1 MVNFKE
7 SHFLKF
13 FVEHRTSAN
22 IIMLL
27 MIIIG
32 LLSIGKL
39 NKQFFPDF
47 DVEVVAVSVDWPG
60 ATAEEIDKNII
71 QLLEPELRPL
81 SGVKK
86 VSSKSV
92 EGLGRTQVEFQYGYD
107 MQKGRTDIE
116 TAVSRINFPEKSK
129 KPRIIV
135 GEFFDTVTRIVL
147 SGEVSLSELRI
158 KSKNLKELLL
168 NSGVDKV
175 DILGLPKE
183 EILIEIPQLET
194 AKLKLSFN
202 QIANLIKSETQ
213 DVSGGSYAD
222 GSLRVRTEGE
232 KRLVDA
238 FKKLELKS
246 SISGGRVLLED
257 LAKIT
262 YSIEKG
268 SILKFVDENP
278 AVELW
283 VRRSKTSDAIE
294 VSKNV
299 ENVISSSQSLIGNNI
314 KIETYD
320 TAAEIG
326 KFIIKPKSKFTW
338 QIIQE
343 RISLLVK
350 NGLSGL
356 CIVLA
361 VLFLFLSRNTAI
373 WVALGIPIAFLATFA
388 VMLVT
393 GQSINMIS
401 LFGLIMALG
410 IVVDDAI
417 VVGEH
422 TSYLKT
428 KRKLDSSQA
437 PVVAASRMSMPV
449 ISAMLTTVAA
459 FIPLFMVKGVIGE
472 IIAAI
477 PWVVCA
483 VLVASLI
490 ECFLVLPAHLAH
502 FDNKNN
508 LPGKFR
514 FWFDN
519 KFTYFQEGLFRKFV
533 KLTFNYRYVTFMVAI
548 GMFLVSV
555 GMMSGGRVLFSFFP
569 TPEADIIIAN
579 FKMHSGTKK
588 TNTLEMLNNIEIG
601 LEKTSKQFSYSN
613 NLVKFK
619 MSTIGDRTS
628 FSNDAGPSP
637 IGSDLLGSM
646 VVELKTADKRKVRT
660 KEFIKA
666 WKDNIQSVA
675 GLDKLTIRAPSGGPP
690 GRDLDVRFQGE
701 KLEDLKKASD
711 ELIKI
716 ARTIPGVTSLSD
728 NLEFGVQERIL
739 SLNNKGQS
747 LGLSISEIGEQV
759 RSAINGVVISEFPKA
774 DEEVAVR
781 LKLIKNEKQTDMIND
796 LRIITSI
803 GTSFKLEEIITI
815 SEEVPFASINR
826 KNGFREVTISGD
838 LFPQLMNTS
847 QARQFLLQNGLP
859 EIAKKYNLNY
869 RFDGKDLEQ
878 KETFADMKIGS
889 IVGLMLIYF
898 ILAWVFKSWSRPL
911 TIMIMIPFAFI
922 GAVLGHYILG
932 LTMSILSMFAL
943 LALAGIV
950 VNNSIILVSTI
961 ERRFDDLL
969 NDTEN
974 SFNDK
979 NIINEAIISGVVD
992 RLRPVLLTS
1001 LTTIGG
1007 LSALMF
1013 EKSLQA
1019 QFLIPM
1025 AATIVFGLGVTALLV
1040 LIIVPSMMGISN
1052 DLSNF
1057 IKSLKEGNR

>member
-1 MVNFKE
+1 MLQFKE
-7 SHFLKF
+7 SGFLKF

-22 IIMLL
+22 IIMIL
-27 MIIIG
+27 MIVVG
-32 LLSIGKL
+32 LLSIGRL

-47 DVEVVAVSVDWPG
+47 EVEVVAVSVNWAG
-60 ATAEEIDKNII
+60 ATAEEIDKNIV
-71 QLLEPELRPL
+71 QLLEPELRPI

-92 EGLGRTQVEFQYGYD
+92 EGVGITQVEFNYGYD

-116 TAVSRINFPEKSK
+116 TAVSRINFPQKAD
-129 KPRIIV
+129 KPKIVV

-147 SGEVSLSELRI
+147 SANIPLSELRSI
-158 KSKNLKELLL
+158 SKKLKEVLL

-175 DILGLPKE
+175 DIQGLPKE
-183 EILIEIPQLET
+183 EILIEIPQIET
-194 AKLKLSFN
+194 ARLKLSFN

-222 GSLRVRTEGE
+222 GSLRVRTAGE
-232 KRLVDA
+232 KRLVET
-238 FKKLELKS
+238 FKKLELKNT
-246 SISGGRVLLED
+246 ISGGRIILQDIARISSTLEQ
-257 LAKIT
+257 
-262 YSIEKG
+262 G
-268 SILKFVDENP
+268 SILKSVDNNP

-283 VRRSKTSDAIE
+283 VRRSKTSDALE
-294 VSKNV
+294 VSEKVNKVISESKNIIGNRVNV
-299 ENVISSSQSLIGNNI
+299 E
-314 KIETYD
+314 TYN
-320 TAAEIG
+320 TAANL
-326 KFIIKPKSKFTW
+326 
-338 QIIQE
+338 IQE
-343 RISLLVK
+343 RITLLVK

-373 WVALGIPIAFLATFA
+373 WVALGIPIAFLATFG
-388 VMLVT
+388 VMLVS

-422 TSYLKT
+422 SSYLKT
-428 KRKLDSSQA
+428 KRRLNSSQA
-437 PVVAASRMSMPV
+437 PVVAATRMSMPV

-502 FDNKNN
+502 FDKKTVEE
-508 LPGKFR
+508 GKFR
-514 FWFDN
+514 LWFDK
-519 KFTYFQEGLFRKFV
+519 KFMAFQEGTFKKFIS
-533 KLTFNYRYVTFMVAI
+533 LTFNYRYVTFMVAI
-548 GMFLVSV
+548 GMFIVSV
-555 GMMSGGRVLFSFFP
+555 GMMSGGRVMFSFFP

-579 FKMHSGTKK
+579 FKMHSGTTRSKTEEMVKK
-588 TNTLEMLNNIEIG
+588 IEGG
-601 LEKTSKQFSYSN
+601 LIKTSKKFSTSPD
-613 NLVKFK
+613 LVKFS
-619 MSTIGDRTS
+619 MSTIGGRTS
-628 FSNDAGPSP
+628 FSGGGVPSSK
-637 IGSDLLGSM
+637 GSDLLGSV
-646 VVELKTADKRKVRT
+646 VVELKTADKRKIRT
-660 KEFIKA
+660 NQFIKE
-666 WKDNIQSVA
+666 WKNNIEYVE
-675 GLDKLTIRAPSGGPP
+675 GLDKLTIRSPSGGPP

-701 KLEDLKKASD
+701 KLETLKIASN
-711 ELIKI
+711 ELIQI
-716 ARTIPGVTSLSD
+716 ARTIPGVTSLND

-747 LGLSISEIGEQV
+747 LGLSISDIGEQV
-759 RSAINGVVISEFPKA
+759 RSAINGIIISEFPKA
-774 DEEVAVR
+774 DEEVVVR
-781 LKLIKNEKQTDMIND
+781 LKLSETEKLTDMIND
-796 LRIITSI
+796 LRIISPL
-803 GTSFKLEEIITI
+803 GTSFKLQ
-815 SEEVPFASINR
+815 EVIKINEKIPFASINR

-838 LFPQLMNTS
+838 LFPALMNTS
-847 QARQFLLQNGLP
+847 QARQFLLNNGLP

-869 RFDGKDLEQ
+869 RFDGRDLEQ

-889 IVGLMLIYF
+889 IIGLLLIYF
-898 ILAWVFKSWSRPL
+898 ILAWVFKSWTRPFS
-911 TIMIMIPFAFI
+911 IMIMIPFAFI
-922 GAVLGHYILG
+922 GAVLGHYLLG

-961 ERRFDDLL
+961 ERRFDDLR
-969 NDTEN
+969 DQ
-974 SFNDK
+974 NDK
-979 NIINEAIISGVVD
+979 DYQNNKVIDEAIIAGVVD
-992 RLRPVLLTS
+992 RFRPVLLTS

-1007 LSALMF
+1007 LSALLF

-1025 AATIVFGLGVTALLV
+1025 AATIVFGLGITAFLV
-1040 LIIVPSMMGISN
+1040 LVIVPSMMGISN
-1052 DLSNF
+1052 DFSNF
-1057 IKSLKEGNR
+1057 VKNIRRR

>member
-1 MVNFKE
+1 LLQFKE
-7 SHFLKF
+7 SGFLKF

-22 IIMLL
+22 IIMIL
-27 MIIIG
+27 MIVVG
-32 LLSIGKL
+32 LLSIGRL
-39 NKQFFPDF
+39 NKQFFPNF
-47 DVEVVAVSVDWPG
+47 EVEVVAVSVNWAG
-60 ATAEEIDKNII
+60 ATAEEIDKNIV
-71 QLLEPELRPL
+71 QLLEPELRPI

-92 EGLGRTQVEFQYGYD
+92 EGVGITQVEFNYGYD

-116 TAVSRINFPEKSK
+116 TAVSRINFPQKAD
-129 KPRIIV
+129 KPKIVV

-147 SGEVSLSELRI
+147 SANIPLSELRLI
-158 KSKNLKELLL
+158 SKKLKEVLL

-175 DILGLPKE
+175 DIQGLPKE
-183 EILIEIPQLET
+183 EILIEIPQIET
-194 AKLKLSFN
+194 ARLKLSFN

-232 KRLVDA
+232 KRLVET
-238 FKKLELKS
+238 FKKLELKNT
-246 SISGGRVLLED
+246 ISGGRIILQDIARISSTLEQ
-257 LAKIT
+257 
-262 YSIEKG
+262 G
-268 SILKFVDENP
+268 SILKSVDNNP

-283 VRRSKTSDAIE
+283 VRRSKTSDALE
-294 VSKNV
+294 VSENVNKVISESKNIIGNRVNV
-299 ENVISSSQSLIGNNI
+299 E
-314 KIETYD
+314 TYN
-320 TAAEIG
+320 TAANL
-326 KFIIKPKSKFTW
+326 
-338 QIIQE
+338 IQE
-343 RISLLVK
+343 RITLLVK

-373 WVALGIPIAFLATFA
+373 WVALGIPIAFLATFG
-388 VMLVT
+388 VMLVS

-422 TSYLKT
+422 SSYLKT
-428 KRKLDSSQA
+428 KRRLNSSQA
-437 PVVAASRMSMPV
+437 PVVAATRMSMPV

-502 FDNKNN
+502 FDKKTVEE
-508 LPGKFR
+508 GKFR
-514 FWFDN
+514 LWFDK
-519 KFTYFQEGLFRKFV
+519 KFMAFQEGTFKKFIS
-533 KLTFNYRYVTFMVAI
+533 LTFNYRYVTFMVAI
-548 GMFLVSV
+548 GMFIVSV
-555 GMMSGGRVLFSFFP
+555 GMMSGGRVMFSFFP

-579 FKMHSGTKK
+579 FKMHSGTTRSK
-588 TNTLEMLNNIEIG
+588 TEEMLKKIEGG
-601 LEKTSKQFSYSN
+601 LIKTSKKFSTSPD
-613 NLVKFK
+613 LVKFS
-619 MSTIGDRTS
+619 MSTIGGRTS
-628 FSNDAGPSP
+628 FSSGAGPSSK
-637 IGSDLLGSM
+637 GSDLLGSM
-646 VVELKTADKRKVRT
+646 VVELKTADKRKIRT
-660 KEFIKA
+660 NQFIKE
-666 WKDNIQSVA
+666 WKNNIEYVE
-675 GLDKLTIRAPSGGPP
+675 GLDKLTIRSPSGGPP

-701 KLEDLKKASD
+701 KLETLKIASN
-711 ELIKI
+711 ELIQI
-716 ARTIPGVTSLSD
+716 ARTIPGVTSLND

-747 LGLSISEIGEQV
+747 LGLSISDIGEQV
-759 RSAINGVVISEFPKA
+759 RSAINGIIISEFPKA
-774 DEEVAVR
+774 DEEVVVR
-781 LKLIKNEKQTDMIND
+781 LKLSETEKLTDMIND
-796 LRIITSI
+796 LRIITPL
-803 GTSFKLEEIITI
+803 GTSFKLQ
-815 SEEVPFASINR
+815 EVIKINEKIPFASINR

-838 LFPQLMNTS
+838 LFPALMNTS
-847 QARQFLLQNGLP
+847 QARQFLLNNGLP

-869 RFDGKDLEQ
+869 RFDGRDLEQ

-889 IVGLMLIYF
+889 IIGLLLIYF
-898 ILAWVFKSWSRPL
+898 ILAWVFKSWTRPFS
-911 TIMIMIPFAFI
+911 IMIMIPFAFI
-922 GAVLGHYILG
+922 GAVLGHYLLG

-961 ERRFDDLL
+961 ERRFDDLR
-969 NDTEN
+969 DQ
-974 SFNDK
+974 NDK
-979 NIINEAIISGVVD
+979 DYQNNKVIDEAIIAGVVD
-992 RLRPVLLTS
+992 RFRPVLLTS

-1007 LSALMF
+1007 LSALLF

-1025 AATIVFGLGVTALLV
+1025 AATIVFGLGITAFLV
-1040 LIIVPSMMGISN
+1040 LVIVPSMMGISN
-1052 DLSNF
+1052 DFSNF
-1057 IKSLKEGNR
+1057 VKNIRRR

>member
-1 MVNFKE
+1 MLQFKE
-7 SHFLKF
+7 SGFLKF

-22 IIMLL
+22 IIMIL
-27 MIIIG
+27 MIVVG
-32 LLSIGKL
+32 LLSIGRL

-47 DVEVVAVSVDWPG
+47 EVEVVAVSVNWAG
-60 ATAEEIDKNII
+60 ATAEEIDKNIV
-71 QLLEPELRPL
+71 QLLEPELRPI

-92 EGLGRTQVEFQYGYD
+92 EGVGITQVEFNYGYD

-116 TAVSRINFPEKSK
+116 TAVSRINFPQKAD
-129 KPRIIV
+129 KPKIVV

-147 SGEVSLSELRI
+147 SANIPLSELRSI
-158 KSKNLKELLL
+158 SKKLKEVLL

-175 DILGLPKE
+175 DIQGLPKE
-183 EILIEIPQLET
+183 EILIEIPQIET
-194 AKLKLSFN
+194 ARLKLSFN

-232 KRLVDA
+232 KRLVET
-238 FKKLELKS
+238 FKKLELKNT
-246 SISGGRVLLED
+246 ISGGRIILQDIARISSTFEQ
-257 LAKIT
+257 
-262 YSIEKG
+262 G
-268 SILKFVDENP
+268 SILKSVDDNP

-283 VRRSKTSDAIE
+283 VRRSKTSDALE
-294 VSKNV
+294 VSENVNKVISESKNIIGNRVNV
-299 ENVISSSQSLIGNNI
+299 E
-314 KIETYD
+314 TYN
-320 TAAEIG
+320 TAANL
-326 KFIIKPKSKFTW
+326 
-338 QIIQE
+338 IQE
-343 RISLLVK
+343 RITLLVK

-373 WVALGIPIAFLATFA
+373 WVALGIPIAFLATFG
-388 VMLVT
+388 VMLVS

-422 TSYLKT
+422 SSYLKT
-428 KRKLDSSQA
+428 KRRLNSSQA
-437 PVVAASRMSMPV
+437 PVVAATRMSMPV

-502 FDNKNN
+502 FDKKTVEE
-508 LPGKFR
+508 GKFR
-514 FWFDN
+514 LWFDK
-519 KFTYFQEGLFRKFV
+519 KFMAFQEGTFKKFIS
-533 KLTFNYRYVTFMVAI
+533 LTFNYRYVTFMVAI
-548 GMFLVSV
+548 GMFIVSV
-555 GMMSGGRVLFSFFP
+555 GMMSGGRVMFSFFP

-579 FKMHSGTKK
+579 FKMHSGTTRSK
-588 TNTLEMLNNIEIG
+588 TEEMLKKIEGG
-601 LEKTSKQFSYSN
+601 LIKTSKKFSTSPD
-613 NLVKFK
+613 LVKFS
-619 MSTIGDRTS
+619 MSTIGGRTS
-628 FSNDAGPSP
+628 FSGGGVPSSK
-637 IGSDLLGSM
+637 GSDLLGSV
-646 VVELKTADKRKVRT
+646 VVELKTADKRKIRT
-660 KEFIKA
+660 NQFIKE
-666 WKDNIQSVA
+666 WKNNIEYVE
-675 GLDKLTIRAPSGGPP
+675 GLDKLTIRSPSGGPP

-701 KLEDLKKASD
+701 KLETLKIASN
-711 ELIKI
+711 ELIQI
-716 ARTIPGVTSLSD
+716 ARTIPGVTSLND

-747 LGLSISEIGEQV
+747 LGLSISDIGEQV
-759 RSAINGVVISEFPKA
+759 RSAINGIIISEFPKA
-774 DEEVAVR
+774 DEEVVVR
-781 LKLIKNEKQTDMIND
+781 LKLSETEKLTDMIND
-796 LRIITSI
+796 LRIITPL
-803 GTSFKLEEIITI
+803 GTSFKLQ
-815 SEEVPFASINR
+815 EVIKINEKIPFASINR

-838 LFPQLMNTS
+838 LFPALMNTS
-847 QARQFLLQNGLP
+847 QARQFLLNNGLP

-869 RFDGKDLEQ
+869 RFDGRDLEQ

-889 IVGLMLIYF
+889 IIGLLLIYF
-898 ILAWVFKSWSRPL
+898 ILAWVFKSWTRPFS
-911 TIMIMIPFAFI
+911 IMIMIPFAFI
-922 GAVLGHYILG
+922 GAVLGHYLLG

-961 ERRFDDLL
+961 ERRFDDLR
-969 NDTEN
+969 DQ
-974 SFNDK
+974 NDK
-979 NIINEAIISGVVD
+979 DYQNNKVIDEAIIAGVVD
-992 RLRPVLLTS
+992 RFRPVLLTS

-1007 LSALMF
+1007 LSALLF

-1025 AATIVFGLGVTALLV
+1025 AATIVFGLGITAFLV
-1040 LIIVPSMMGISN
+1040 LVIVPSMMGISN
-1052 DLSNF
+1052 DFSNF
-1057 IKSLKEGNR
+1057 VKNIRRR